1 MMKLTKTVL
10 SVFLAMAFA
19 AGSLNV
25 SATESDVELDKQAKT
40 PTAAE
45 RNEISYH
52 REPGAQPPRLVKSVF
67 SIVTHNKTARR
78 PR

>member
-25 SATESDVELDKQAKT
+25 SATESDQALDKQAKI
-40 PTAAE
+40 PSAAE
-45 RNEISYH
+45 RMKFRTIENVVRSH
-52 REPGAQPPRLVKSVF
+52 TSASRAF
-67 SIVTHNKTARR
+67 SR
-78 PR
+78 

>member
-45 RNEISYH
+45 RMKFRTIENLVRSH
-52 REPGAQPPRLVKSVF
+52 RASSRAF
-67 SIVTHNKTARR
+67 SR
-78 PR
+78 